1 MGSECIDQEWLVTD
15 CYFGGSFN
23 IPTEQRL
30 RVDRPYIRIAKEK
43 LQAALLPA
51 TDGEYGA
58 SYRVLRANHASKA
71 TSINIFLP
79 SGSLVHD
86 GEGSTIQLYTETDGS
101 STQLLS
107 VHAKIIVD
115 CTYLCNTATPLSHC
129 VYYAISIYLVFIF
142 KVRL

>member
-1 MGSECIDQEWLVTD
+1 MVWAFRQGSECIDREWLVTD

-30 RVDRPYIRIAKEK
+30 RVDWPYIRIAKKK
-43 LQAALLPA
+43 LRGALSLA
-51 TDGEYGA
+51 KDGEYGA

-71 TSINIFLP
+71 TPINIFLP

-101 STQLLS
+101 STQSLS
-107 VHAKIIVD
+107 MQ
-115 CTYLCNTATPLSHC
+115 
-129 VYYAISIYLVFIF
+129 
-142 KVRL
+142 R